1 MIHIVQHIKRKEND
15 DLQYKI
21 KEQRNLLG
29 MSQVELAE
37 RSQVSRTIISGLEN
51 GNIKVTTTA
60 TLLKIAGALE
70 CKVKDIFLE

>member
-51 GNIKVTTTA
+51 GNIKVTTTE